1 MVEHIPSSVRCYRL
15 IKSQLERAPSCTVQ
29 CILYVLCTSMY
40 TGLHRGNN
48 IGRWPRI
55 AGIPEGDHRWTRSW
69 CRWRLPD
76 DAHGARWFPQRLSIE
91 NAAGLEIFWLRAS
104 SMWIM
109 ECLYLFLYLYLH
121 LGKKNWTNYLQKICE
136 GRGAE
141 AAWSQRE
148 SGSSATYNCY
158 HNYSCC
164 Y

>member
-91 NAAGLEIFWLRAS
+91 NCRWPWNFLIEGKLYVDNGVPLPFSLSLSSSWQKKLNKLFAEDLRR
-104 SMWIM
+104 
-109 ECLYLFLYLYLH
+109 
-121 LGKKNWTNYLQKICE
+121 E
-136 GRGAE
+136 GSR
-141 AAWSQRE
+141 SRLKSKRIRFQC
-148 SGSSATYNCY
+148 NL
-158 HNYSCC
+158 
-164 Y
+164 

>member
-69 CRWRLPD
+69 CRWQLPD

-91 NAAGLEIFWLRAS
+91 NAAGLEIFWLTAS
-104 SMWIM
+104 YMWIM
-109 ECLYLFLYLYLH
+109 ECLYLFSLSLSLSWQ
-121 LGKKNWTNYLQKICE
+121 KKLNKWF
-136 GRGAE
+136 AE
-141 AAWSQRE
+141 DLRRD
-148 SGSSATYNCY
+148 GSRSRLKSKRIRFHCNL
-158 HNYSCC
+158 
-164 Y
+164 